1 MILTAPAKINLTLEI
16 LSKRPDGFHEVRSV
30 LQALSLC
37 DTLSFEP
44 AAELHFL
51 CEDIAWQ
58 AGKSLVVRAA
68 EKLREKTGASLGA
81 VVNIVKE
88 VPLSS
93 GLGGDSSD
101 AATVLTGLDRLWRT
115 GVPLDALAAMAAEL
129 GSDVS
134 FFLGGSTALV
144 AGRGEIVSPL
154 PCLRQTW
161 VVMLMPKVEIPE
173 SKTADIYSRI
183 KPAHFTDGSATEK
196 MAAGIKRGK
205 KIDPSSLYNVFE
217 KVAYEVFPGLKK
229 YRDDFQDAVESPVHL
244 AGAGPSLFA
253 FVRDWEEA
261 VRVVSSLRE
270 KGLEALVSRTLNSP
284 GL

>member
-16 LSKRPDGFHEVRSV
+16 LSKRVDGFHEVCSV

-51 CEDIAWQ
+51 CEDPAWQ
-58 AGKSLVVRAA
+58 SEKSLVVRAA
-68 EKLREKTGASLGA
+68 EKLRERTGAALGA
-81 VVNIVKE
+81 VVNIVKDI
-88 VPLSS
+88 PISS

-101 AATVLTGLDRLWRT
+101 AAAVLTGLDRLWKT
-115 GVPLDALAAMAAEL
+115 GVPPDDLCAIAAEL
-129 GSDVS
+129 GSDVP
-134 FFLGGSTALV
+134 FFLGGWTALA

-154 PCLRQTW
+154 PALRPAW
-161 VVMLMPKVEIPE
+161 VVMLMPKVERPK
-173 SKTADIYSRI
+173 SKTADLYSRI
-183 KPAHFTDGSATEK
+183 EPAYFTDGSATERVG
-196 MAAGIKRGK
+196 AGIKRGK

-217 KVAYEVFPGLKK
+217 KVANEAFPGLKK
-229 YRDDFQDAVESPVHL
+229 YRDDFQEAVESPVHL

-253 FVRDWEEA
+253 FVRDWEES

-270 KGLEALVSRTLNSP
+270 KGLDALVSRTLNSP
-284 GL
+284 RV